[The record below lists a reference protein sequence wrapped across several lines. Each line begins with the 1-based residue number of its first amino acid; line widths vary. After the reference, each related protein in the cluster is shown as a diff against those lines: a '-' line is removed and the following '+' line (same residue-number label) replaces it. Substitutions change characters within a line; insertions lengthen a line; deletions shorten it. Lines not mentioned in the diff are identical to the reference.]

1 MTALLYR
8 WPNAA
13 EFGRVVPKTK
23 FYEHTN
29 LGSAVKDRF
38 VSDVR
43 RITWAYKLAESTINL
58 PGSAEV
64 PEIQVFEIEAKGEDV
79 AEGVL
84 AAIDKA
90 VRTPIIF
97 EVSRGEDGDG
107 STCMVAAY
115 KQLGTGAP
123 KLGPYFGTAWQP
135 ASGARVPLP
144 TAIDLAGMYTSLLEP
159 LTPVAGR
166 AGENVSDVVDRLAT
180 VRSLEREI
188 AALERKLRNEPQLNR
203 KVELRR
209 TLKTK
214 QAALVDLTSATDGP
228 AAGDRN

>member
-1 MTALLYR
+1 MTSLLYR
-8 WPNAA
+8 WPKAA

-23 FYEHTN
+23 FYEHAS
-29 LGSAVKDRF
+29 LGSTVKDRF

-58 PGSAEV
+58 PGSGEV
-64 PEIQVFEIEAKGEDV
+64 PEIQVFEIEAKEEDV

-97 EVSRGEDGDG
+97 EISRGEDADG
-107 STCMVAAY
+107 SIRMVAAH
-115 KQLGTGAP
+115 KQLGTTAS
-123 KLGPYFGTAWQP
+123 KLGPYFSTGWQS
-135 ASGARVPLP
+135 ASGDRVPLP
-144 TAIDLAGMYTSLLEP
+144 TAIDLTSFYTALLEP

-166 AGENVSDVVDRLAT
+166 AGENVSDVVGRLTT

-188 AALERKLRNEPQLNR
+188 AALERKLRNELQLNR

-214 QAALVDLTSATDGP
+214 QAVLVDLMSATDGP
-228 AAGDRN
+228 AAGNRN